1 MAIIDALRTI
11 QRDARSKSS
20 ENIQMAKLFEEARQF
35 DIKEKRLKET
45 QDIAIQSTK
54 QKLTLDSL
62 NAIEGMA
69 TQSQLDEANTTFLEL
84 NTLSPFQKY
93 SSQQAGEDS
102 YTAKDFSR
110 DMTKLKISNVESS
123 ELLKIAN
130 AYRMS
135 QVDPNY
141 NRLFTKKMSELQST
155 ILQQINNVESTG
167 KYEENILQALA
178 TTGAVKV
185 GEGSNFNAVKRKY
198 SRMSSNKN
206 VLDRIQIEKRELFAE
221 QDYNID
227 IPKESYLEDTLK
239 RINK

>member
-11 QRDARSKSS
+11 QRDARSKTS
-20 ENIQMAKLFEEARQF
+20 ENIQMAKLFEDARQF

-45 QDIAIQSTK
+45 ENIAIEATK

-62 NAIEGMA
+62 NAIEAMA

-84 NTLSPFQKY
+84 NTLAPFQKY
-93 SSQQAGEDS
+93 ASQQAGEDS
-102 YTAKDFSR
+102 YTAKKFSE
-110 DMTKLKISNVESS
+110 DMTKLDVPDKESS

-155 ILQQINNVESTG
+155 ILKQINNVQSTG
-167 KYEENILQALA
+167 LYEENLLQALA
-178 TTGAVKV
+178 RTGAINV
-185 GEGSNFNAVKRKY
+185 GKESNLDATKQKY

-206 VLDRIQIEKRELFAE
+206 LLDRIQIEKRELFTE
-221 QDYNID
+221 QDYNIN
-227 IPKESYLEDTLK
+227 IPKENYLRDRLK
-239 RINK
+239 RVNK